1 MTHLHQRPAAQRH
14 AAHDRA
20 ADTAHALLRAALV
33 GKLAVDLG
41 DPALS
46 RRAAQQARAS
56 AQHLAGL
63 DFPDTRDWAGDD
75 EPATV
80 DQLLAELHP
89 RQAEAEH
96 ELDADHERHQEAT
109 G

>member
-1 MTHLHQRPAAQRH
+1 MTHLQQRPAPGRT
-14 AAHDRA
+14 AHDRA

-41 DPALS
+41 DPHLS

-63 DFPDTRDWAGDD
+63 DFPDTRDWTED

-80 DQLLAELHP
+80 EELLAEIHP

-96 ELDADHERHQEAT
+96 EAEADHERHQETT

>member
-1 MTHLHQRPAAQRH
+1 MTHLHQRPAAPGH
-14 AAHDRA
+14 TAHDRA
-20 ADTAHALLRAALV
+20 AASAHALLRAALV

-41 DPALS
+41 DPGLS

-56 AQHLAGL
+56 AHHLAGL
-63 DFPDTRDWAGDD
+63 DFPDTRDWTGDD
-75 EPATV
+75 EPPTV

-89 RQAEAEH
+89 RQT
-96 ELDADHERHQEAT
+96 ELEPDIDRERHPEAT

>member
-1 MTHLHQRPAAQRH
+1 MTHLQQRPAPGRT
-14 AAHDRA
+14 AHDRA

-41 DPALS
+41 DPGLS

-63 DFPDTRDWAGDD
+63 DFPDTRDWTED

-89 RQAEAEH
+89 RQTEH
-96 ELDADHERHQEAT
+96 EADIDHERHQEAT